1 MSNIWSTEARALILA
16 AATLMLLGWLSG
28 NWFVSGMLT
37 CGGYISWLYW
47 RLLKLEK
54 WIRNGTR
61 MSEVYDDPG
70 FLGIIIRQLYKQKKT
85 RSKRK
90 RRTKRILRQLNQNIA
105 ALPDA
110 TVLLNQDFR
119 IEWCNEPARY
129 LQDQ

>member
-70 FLGIIIRQLYKQKKT
+70 FLGIIIRQLYK
-85 RSKRK
+85 
-90 RRTKRILRQLNQNIA
+90 
-105 ALPDA
+105 
-110 TVLLNQDFR
+110 
-119 IEWCNEPARY
+119 
-129 LQDQ
+129 